1 LPFQSLTALAL
12 IVIIAYRTQEPP
24 KCLLQSEKAK
34 KEEGEISE
42 NTGEYVD
49 PQLIVLAASVCHH
62 PGNKQ
67 MATYQ
72 CSMSLLDLEQ

>member
-34 KEEGEISE
+34 KKKKEKRKKEKLVKTLVSTLTL
-42 NTGEYVD
+42 N
-49 PQLIVLAASVCHH
+49 
-62 PGNKQ
+62 
-67 MATYQ
+67 
-72 CSMSLLDLEQ
+72 

>member
-1 LPFQSLTALAL
+1 MALAL

-34 KEEGEISE
+34 KGGEISE

>member
-1 LPFQSLTALAL
+1 MLVAEWKS
-12 IVIIAYRTQEPP
+12 
-24 KCLLQSEKAK
+24 K
-34 KEEGEISE
+34 KKREISE
-42 NTGEYVD
+42 NTGDGEYVD